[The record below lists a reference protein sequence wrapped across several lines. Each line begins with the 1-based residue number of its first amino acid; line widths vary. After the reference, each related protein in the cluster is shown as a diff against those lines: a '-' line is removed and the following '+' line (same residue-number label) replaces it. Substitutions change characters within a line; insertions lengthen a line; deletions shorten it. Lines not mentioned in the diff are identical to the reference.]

1 MTDAAR
7 DREKPDAATPRQR
20 TGGLIFLLFVAV
32 AGLLGWTGF
41 RVWSD
46 ANMDDA
52 ARRLKEGLNQIRSQD
67 SNERSSGVATLQFAH
82 KPEDIDVAL
91 DALAGTM
98 TDKDSGVRVVAANSI
113 ATLIGRIKAPRT
125 NTVATSEQIHAWSD
139 RAFETLSKSLSDS
152 EPAVRG
158 AVIRGISSVT
168 RPRDT
173 SPAGEP
179 PDVPE
184 KASAKR
190 GGRGGGGGGRGPRP
204 EPHRPP
210 SDLAKALQNGS
221 ATWGRETAKA
231 YYGYADTPPPPELV
245 AALKDESSEV
255 RLAAIRTL
263 HNFPLGLDAALPSLF
278 ELLAGGALEER
289 DACRATL
296 RVAWPQD
303 AAVPALTELLEK
315 GQGDTRSLAVVLLE
329 RIGSAAQPAAPALA
343 LAYAK
348 WLDSQDRDSLG
359 PLLARALGRIAPGSA
374 AEQEAVKT
382 LIRALGSDDGPT
394 RAGSRIPR
402 QVWQGCRPCGAQ
414 AARAQQGRTRHRR
427 GPSRSFERRGCHRG
441 QAGGQA
447 LARCKRERLKP
458 KPVCLRR

>member
-1 MTDAAR
+1 MIDESPE
-7 DREKPDAATPRQR
+7 REKPDVTTPRQR
-20 TGGLIFLLFVAV
+20 TGGLILLLFAAV

-52 ARRLKEGLNQIRSQD
+52 ARRLKEGLSQLRSQD
-67 SNERSSGVATLQFAH
+67 SNERSSGVATLQFAY

-98 TDKDSGVRVVAANSI
+98 TDKDSGVRIVAANSI

-125 NTVATSEQIHAWSD
+125 DTVATPEQIHAWSD
-139 RAFETLSKSLSDS
+139 RAFETLSKGLSDS

-158 AVIRGISSVT
+158 AVIRGISLVT

-184 KASAKR
+184 KAASKR

-210 SDLAKALQNGS
+210 ADLAKALKNGT
-221 ATWGRETAKA
+221 ATWSRETAKA
-231 YYGYADTPPPPELV
+231 YYGYAETPPPSELV

-255 RLAAIRTL
+255 RIAAIRTL
-263 HNFPLGLDAALPSLF
+263 HNFPLGLDAALPTLF
-278 ELLAGGALEER
+278 ELLAGGPLEER
-289 DACRATL
+289 EACRATL

-303 AAVPALTELLEK
+303 AAVPSLTELLEK
-315 GQGDTRSLAVVLLE
+315 GQGDIRLLAVVLLE
-329 RIGSAAQPAAPALA
+329 RIGSAAKPAAPALA

-348 WLDSQDRDSLG
+348 WLDSQERDPLG

-374 AEQEAVKT
+374 AEQDAVKA
-382 LIRALGSDDGPT
+382 LIRALGSEDGPT
-394 RAGSRIPR
+394 
-402 QVWQGCRPCGAQ
+402 C
-414 AARAQQGRTRHRR
+414 ARAAESLAKFGKAAAPAVPKLRELSKDEHATATVRR
-427 GPSRSFERRGCHRG
+427 AASSAVDAIDAKEAAKPSSGASANG
-441 QAGGQA
+441 
-447 LARCKRERLKP
+447 
-458 KPVCLRR
+458 